1 MANGTPDVLA
11 IRTGK
16 EPLMMDNAAV
26 RAQTLGRSLVG
37 LVRPAASAS
46 QALGHPGTY
55 LVDVP
60 SAALLPSPVTMTP
73 VVLVHGYRSTG
84 AGWSALVSR
93 LHTAGFANVMALH
106 YDGLSSGVP
115 ELAAAFTQVVSTSL
129 ARAGHTQV
137 HLVGHSLGG
146 LLARYAVQRLGL
158 DRLTSTVV
166 TVAAPHRGVPIAWL
180 GRGPAA
186 LQMRTG
192 SSLFRELPPLDGT
205 GPVRWA
211 VIHGTADRVVT
222 APASGDALLLPG
234 YGHHS
239 ILAAPELAD
248 AVLAHVAAAESA
260 AGNTCG
266 PYQRRT
272 DGAFAAGG
280 NRIRYAPSPVRCC

>member
-1 MANGTPDVLA
+1 V
-11 IRTGK
+11 
-16 EPLMMDNAAV
+16 
-26 RAQTLGRSLVG
+26 
-37 LVRPAASAS
+37 ASAS
-46 QALGHPGTY
+46 QALGHPGAH
-55 LVDVP
+55 LVDAP
-60 SAALLPSPVTMTP
+60 STGPLPSPVTMNP

-84 AGWSALVSR
+84 AGWSPLVSR
-93 LHTAGFANVMALH
+93 LHAAGFANVMALH
-106 YDGLSSGVP
+106 YDGLASGVP
-115 ELAAAFTQVVSTSL
+115 ELAAALTQVVSASL
-129 ARAGHTQV
+129 ARTGHTHV

-146 LLARYAVQRLGL
+146 LLVRYAVQRLGL

-222 APASGDALLLPG
+222 APDGGDVLLLPG
-234 YGHHS
+234 YGHHR

-248 AVLAHVAAAESA
+248 AVLAHLTAAEWA
-260 AGNTCG
+260 ARDAC
-266 PYQRRT
+266 RRSRELT
-272 DGAFAAGG
+272 DWGFAVGG
-280 NRIRYAPSPVRCC
+280 NRTRYSPSPVRCS

>member
-1 MANGTPDVLA
+1 VANGTPEVLA

-26 RAQTLGRSLVG
+26 RAQRLGRSLVG
-37 LVRPAASAS
+37 LVRPTASAS
-46 QALGHPGTY
+46 RAHGHPGTY

-60 SAALLPSPVTMTP
+60 SAGLLPSPVTMTP

-84 AGWSALVSR
+84 AGWSPLVSR
-93 LHTAGFANVMALH
+93 LHAAGFATVVALH

-115 ELAAAFTQVVSTSL
+115 ELAAALTQVVSTSL
-129 ARAGHTQV
+129 ARAGHTHV

-222 APASGDALLLPG
+222 APAGGDALLLPG

-248 AVLAHVAAAESA
+248 AVLAHLAAAEWA
-260 AGNTCG
+260 ARATCR
-266 PYQRRT
+266 PSRERT
-272 DGAFAAGG
+272 DWAFAVGG
-280 NRIRYAPSPVRCC
+280 DRTRYSPSPVRC

>member
-1 MANGTPDVLA
+1 VANGTPDVLA
-11 IRTGK
+11 IRIGK
-16 EPLMMDNAAV
+16 EPLMMDNAAL
-26 RAQTLGRSLVG
+26 RAQRLARSLVG
-37 LVRPAASAS
+37 LVRPAANAS
-46 QALGHPGTY
+46 EAPGHPGTY

-60 SAALLPSPVTMTP
+60 TAGLLPSPVTMTP

-84 AGWSALVSR
+84 AGWSPLVSR
-93 LHTAGFANVMALH
+93 LHAAGFANVVALH

-115 ELAAAFTQVVSTSL
+115 ELAAALTQVVSTSL
-129 ARAGHTQV
+129 ARAGHTHV

-186 LQMRTG
+186 LQMRSG

-205 GPVRWA
+205 GPVKWA
-211 VIHGTADRVVT
+211 VIHGTDDRVVT
-222 APASGDALLLPG
+222 APAGGDALLLPG

-248 AVLAHVAAAESA
+248 AVLAHLAAAQWA
-260 AGNTCG
+260 ARATCR
-266 PYQRRT
+266 PSRQRT
-272 DGAFAAGG
+272 DWAVAVGG
-280 NRIRYAPSPVRCC
+280 DRSRYSPSPVRC